1 MCIKLPDDGQF
12 SFFKR
17 PINNITP
24 YRAIGLTDVYR
35 YVKGSYAKTRTETLR
50 SITDPKE
57 RKRYKAEN
65 FDYCT
70 FSGVFASR
78 REKDLLT
85 PSDLLCI
92 DFDHVTD
99 IPLLR
104 KQLIEH
110 EYFDTELLFV
120 SPSGDGIKWIIRQ
133 GNQGHSHQQL
143 FRAVCN
149 CLRETG
155 LPPVDMS
162 GSDIA
167 RACFLPH
174 DPNVYINPKYAEYAE
189 ENFFSQRVGECPF

>member
-1 MCIKLPDDGQF
+1 M
-12 SFFKR
+12 
-17 PINNITP
+17 P

-35 YVKGSYAKTRTETLR
+35 YVKGNYAKSRTEILR
-50 SITDPKE
+50 SITDPKD
-57 RKRYKAEN
+57 RKLYKANN

-70 FSGVFASR
+70 FSGLFGKR
-78 REKDLLT
+78 GEKDPLT

-99 IPLLR
+99 IPRLK

-133 GNQGHSHQQL
+133 WSQGYSHQDL
-143 FRAVCN
+143 FRAVAN

-155 LPPVDMS
+155 VPPVDMS

-174 DPNVYINPKYAEYAE
+174 DPNVYINPKYAEYAA
-189 ENFFSQRVGECPF
+189 ENFFRQRMGECPF